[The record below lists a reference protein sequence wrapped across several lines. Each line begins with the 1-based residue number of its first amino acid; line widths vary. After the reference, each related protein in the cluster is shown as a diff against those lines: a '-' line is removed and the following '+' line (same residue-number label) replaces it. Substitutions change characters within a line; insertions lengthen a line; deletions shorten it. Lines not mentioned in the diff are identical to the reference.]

1 MTNAPPAA
9 ERLPHGPHGL
19 SREEVRASQRH
30 RMLEATLVA
39 VGSRGYAA
47 TTVAHVTAQARV
59 SRSAFYEQ
67 FADKRDA
74 FLAAY
79 DQWGHRFF
87 DDLLRIGSRP
97 APLREVVAACGELI
111 IDRGL
116 REPEAARA
124 FILEVYATGEVGLQ
138 RREEMLTL
146 GQSLFHGLAAELR
159 RQHPDL
165 PPLNPSLGLAVIGA
179 SFELCAQALRH
190 PDDDSLDRVRQAV
203 EDLWLLGLTGVP
215 SPLA

>member
-1 MTNAPPAA
+1 MTSAPPAA
-9 ERLPHGPHGL
+9 ERLPHGPHSL
-19 SREEVRASQRH
+19 TRDEVRASQRQ
-30 RMLEATLVA
+30 RLLDATLVA
-39 VGSRGYAA
+39 VGSQGYGA
-47 TTVAHVTAQARV
+47 TTVAHVTAHARV

-67 FADKRDA
+67 FTDKRDA

-87 DDLLRIGSRP
+87 DELLRLGSRP
-97 APLREVVAACGELI
+97 APLREVVSSCGELI

-124 FILEVYATGEVGLQ
+124 FILEIYAAGEVGLQ
-138 RREEMLTL
+138 RREEML
-146 GQSLFHGLAAELR
+146 GIGEGLFHGLAAELR
-159 RQHPDL
+159 RQRPDL

-190 PDDDSLDRVRQAV
+190 PDGDSLERVRRAV
-203 EDLWLLGLTGVP
+203 EDVWLLGLTGAP
-215 SPLA
+215 SPAT